1 MFRRKSKTKNSNPQ
15 GRPHRVRVAV
25 PHGHGTSLSPMSP
38 PVSSAQNHAYTNELA
53 AIPRPLGG
61 AMGCSYTGFDY
72 GVVCQ
77 NTGGMPNY
85 SQSPVSFVGDW
96 HANVKPGFPL
106 PPVQRPGGYEQIM
119 MGGGS
124 GSSECA
130 QVCSCLGDPTCPC
143 RNGPGQT
150 CGYSS
155 VNQTCVEPYPGGQ
168 YSSLSAC
175 EAANARGN
183 YRM

>member
-1 MFRRKSKTKNSNPQ
+1 MFRRQSNSPNVHPQ
-15 GRPHRVRVAV
+15 QRPRRVRVA
-25 PHGHGTSLSPMSP
+25 HTTLTPMSP
-38 PVSSAQNHAYTNELA
+38 PISSAQNQAYTNQLA

-85 SQSPVSFVGDW
+85 SQSPVSFVGEC

-106 PPVQRPGGYEQIM
+106 PQVQRPGGYDQIM

-124 GSSECA
+124 GSPECA
-130 QVCSCLGDPTCPC
+130 QACSCLGDSTCPC
-143 RNGPGQT
+143 LNAPGQT

-155 VNQTCVEPYPGGQ
+155 VNQTCVEPYPGGE